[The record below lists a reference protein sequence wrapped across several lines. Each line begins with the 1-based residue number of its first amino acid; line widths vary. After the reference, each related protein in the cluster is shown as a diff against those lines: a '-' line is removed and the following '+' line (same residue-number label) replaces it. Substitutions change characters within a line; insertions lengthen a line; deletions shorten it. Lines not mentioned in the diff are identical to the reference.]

1 MSGYRKEGAS
11 GDREGEVSL
20 RPMEAGDTPLI
31 VKWRNNPRVR
41 ANFVYREIFTPETH
55 ERWIREHIE
64 GARDVVQWIVRLADR
79 PVGSVYF
86 RDIDRQ
92 TGRAEYGIFLGE
104 DDAVGRGIGNT
115 AIELALRC
123 AAEELGLKHIVLRV
137 FSDNVPAIRSYEHAG
152 FRVTK
157 VMPAVRCSDGEEGEM
172 LFMERDL

>member
-20 RPMEAGDTPLI
+20 RPIEAGDTPLI

-157 VMPAVRCSDGEEGEM
+157 VMSAVRCSDGEEGEM